1 MSVPQEA
8 IMLHH
13 EPKQFMHLKR
23 WMKMQMEPLTER
35 PGKITFPQCLSA
47 AARRCGHQVAGS
59 LKLKHDSCGDGA
71 SRCLVVF
78 NDTDLGAEQPSLKR
92 KRAQESI
99 EERANPR
106 AKAARMRKGK
116 AKGEDKGNGKVGK
129 GGKDQKA
136 RSKSKGQGKGGK
148 DEEEVVMLEDMWVPG
163 DSAVASLPP
172 SSPKTDT
179 VVAGV
184 EGQDNACNDEPRDE
198 HDSAADL
205 FDLSPTAPLNRV
217 GIMNCHTFG

>member
-8 IMLHH
+8 RMLHH
-13 EPKQFMHLKR
+13 EPHQFLRLKR
-23 WMKMQMEPLTER
+23 WMKTQMEPLTQR
-35 PGKITFPQCLSA
+35 PGKITFPPCLSV
-47 AARRCGHQVAGS
+47 AARKCGHQVAGS

-92 KRAQESI
+92 ERTQEST
-99 EERANPR
+99 EERANSR

-148 DEEEVVMLEDMWVPG
+148 DEEEVVMLEDMWVLG
-163 DSAVASLPP
+163 D
-172 SSPKTDT
+172 
-179 VVAGV
+179 
-184 EGQDNACNDEPRDE
+184 
-198 HDSAADL
+198 
-205 FDLSPTAPLNRV
+205 
-217 GIMNCHTFG
+217 GIMINEQSTWSRQWQCPRCTLINEESFKVCPICDLDRAIGKTVDAEAATDENAATPSERLA

>member
-23 WMKMQMEPLTER
+23 WMKTQMEPLIER

-47 AARRCGHQVAGS
+47 AARKCGHQVAGS

-116 AKGEDKGNGKVGK
+116 DEPPVVDNSLRPGYHCPLCRLSWAPGAAPPFGFCTDCPDGTVLQEGMLGPGFQNDREDKGNGKVGK

-148 DEEEVVMLEDMWVPG
+148 DEEEVVMLEDMWVLG
-163 DSAVASLPP
+163 D
-172 SSPKTDT
+172 
-179 VVAGV
+179 
-184 EGQDNACNDEPRDE
+184 
-198 HDSAADL
+198 
-205 FDLSPTAPLNRV
+205 
-217 GIMNCHTFG
+217 